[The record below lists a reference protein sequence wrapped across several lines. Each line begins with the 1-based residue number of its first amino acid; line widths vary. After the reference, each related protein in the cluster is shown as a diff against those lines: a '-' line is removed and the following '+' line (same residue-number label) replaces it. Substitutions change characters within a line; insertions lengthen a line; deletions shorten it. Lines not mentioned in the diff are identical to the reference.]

1 MYTPRW
7 FGLSIL
13 QIAIIILT
21 FGTAFTHI
29 SLNFPDLVFIL
40 NGLGY
45 LGILYML
52 FAPSMEPAR
61 PMIRQALIVYT
72 ILTIVLWV
80 GFGAR
85 SNLGYFNKAN
95 EVLLLIALLLEGRR
109 GDGK

>member
-7 FGLSIL
+7 FGFSIL
-13 QIAIIILT
+13 QIGIIILT
-21 FGTAFTHI
+21 LGTAFTHI
-29 SLNFPDLVFIL
+29 SLNFPDPIFIL

-61 PMIRQALIVYT
+61 PLIRQALMVYT
-72 ILTIVLWV
+72 LLTIVLWL
-80 GFGAR
+80 GFGMR
-85 SNLGYFNKAN
+85 SPLGYFNKVN
-95 EVLLLIALLLEGRR
+95 EVLLLIALTLESRR

>member
-1 MYTPRW
+1 MHTPRW
-7 FGLSIL
+7 AGFSIL
-13 QIAIIILT
+13 QICIIILT
-21 FGTAFTHI
+21 LGTAFTHI
-29 SLNFPDLVFIL
+29 ALNFPDPVFIL

-61 PMIRQALIVYT
+61 PMVRQALMVYT
-72 ILTIVLWV
+72 VLTIVLWL

-85 SNLGYFNKAN
+85 TDLGYFNKTN
-95 EVLLLIALLLEGRR
+95 EVLLLIALALESRR